1 MLREKIEDF
10 SDNLKENLKSSYKT
24 MNEKQTSFLQEIKA
38 IDDECQ
44 QKKKELRLSAH
55 TAEELDNKVSESF
68 GPKIDKIYEELNKC
82 DTRLLYPNIKFILTL
97 QPLVDAV
104 NGLKIEQIERARI
117 VLNVSSL
124 EQQLNK
130 SLTFDK
136 NVGIECLVTTGM
148 NENGVF
154 WIYNVDNIVNIII
167 DEISNYIRFQR
178 ITDRTW
184 QTILEANENPV
195 IGEKFF
201 NLDSKTNKWM
211 RVVIEALNKETGK
224 HKLRYLDTS
233 QLVEIEFK
241 ESSLLEWKEFDL
253 NKIYFQAFKCCLF
266 DKNTEIKYTYN
277 EKFHFRDLVTNKNF
291 KCMFKECIQE
301 ADQEVWVV
309 DLNYF
314 EINNNFL
321 AKEHT
326 SSINKLIIE
335 EALKEKKFMCEDI
348 RLLNDKNNEKIK
360 SNFALSSSNEEN
372 QSLKHNARRSKEKV
386 KFDLNKNIVH
396 WISNNVENKLQPI
409 ESVNVELE
417 VKEALADI
425 LNIICASD
433 KRHTVQA
440 TQCYKCKEFGHK
452 KNVCTFI
459 AAPGVRQ
466 ADINAHL
473 KIKNI
478 RAKMVCNVCNKVGNL
493 QYKCPTIQK

>member
-1 MLREKIEDF
+1 M
-10 SDNLKENLKSSYKT
+10 
-24 MNEKQTSFLQEIKA
+24 
-38 IDDECQ
+38 
-44 QKKKELRLSAH
+44 
-55 TAEELDNKVSESF
+55 
-68 GPKIDKIYEELNKC
+68 
-82 DTRLLYPNIKFILTL
+82 
-97 QPLVDAV
+97 
-104 NGLKIEQIERARI
+104 ARI
-117 VLNVSSL
+117 PY
-124 EQQLNK
+124 
-130 SLTFDK
+130 
-136 NVGIECLVTTGM
+136 IVTTGM

-167 DEISNYIRFQR
+167 DEISKYIRFQR

-184 QTILEANENPV
+184 QTILEANKKPV

-201 NLDSKTNKWM
+201 HLDSKTNKWM

-224 HKLRYLDTS
+224 LKLRYLDTS

-241 ESSLLEWKEFDL
+241 ENSLLEWKEFDL
-253 NKIYFQAFKCCLF
+253 NKIHFQAFKCCLF

-277 EKFHFRDLVTNKNF
+277 EKFHFRDLVSKKNF
-291 KCMFKECIQE
+291 KCTFKECIQE

-335 EALKEKKFMCEDI
+335 EAMKEKKFMCEDI

-360 SNFALSSSNEEN
+360 SNFALGSSNEKTE
-372 QSLKHNARRSKEKV
+372 LKPIESDTVVQALKLNARRNIKKV
-386 KFDLNKNIVH
+386 KFDLNKNIVN

-433 KRHTVQA
+433 KRPTVQA

-452 KNVCTFI
+452 KNACTFI

-466 ADINAHL
+466 ADINAAL

-478 RAKMVCNVCNKVGNL
+478 RAKMVCNVCNKVGHL